1 MSYEIKLRN
10 PEEDEVLRRI
20 EDRFDVPP
28 IEDSLRD
35 SVVIV
40 TGGTTGIGRGC
51 VHGFMGVG
59 AHVVFCGRDEAL
71 RPAVEAD
78 MNRRYPNQKCIFKIR
93 RRNSRTGDHRPCRV
107 HSQGIRAYQHP
118 GQ

>member
-40 TGGTTGIGRGC
+40 DVYKRQIQC
-51 VHGFMGVG
+51 
-59 AHVVFCGRDEAL
+59 L
-71 RPAVEAD
+71 P
-78 MNRRYPNQKCIFKIR
+78 
-93 RRNSRTGDHRPCRV
+93 
-107 HSQGIRAYQHP
+107 
-118 GQ
+118 